1 MHYFFFTPS
10 FRRLLQRTCA
20 LGLCCSALLSAQAA
34 SNDVDE
40 EGRLIAAPDETD
52 LVERGYLFYPQRVL
66 PKNPKDKRRPTAPT
80 ANAQPVAV
88 KAGPVSAADQI
99 AAAQPV
105 HDEHGAT
112 SATTGKPV
120 DAQDSHAVTSQTL
133 PPEAVKSTDPHAKAS
148 DKPVAG
154 SVIVQPLERVKAV
167 KLPDHAANP
176 HASDKSGHA
185 TDEDIQPVLS
195 KAEQA
200 KLDRAKAAEARAEKM
215 KEEQAK
221 AELARA
227 ERLKQAQI
235 RAELAKEEQAK
246 AELARAERLK
256 EAQAKAE
263 LARAERAKAA
273 QARAEKL
280 KEDQAKAELARAERA
295 KATAQA
301 KALKAQEEL
310 VKAEKLFEELS
321 KADKDKAEAPKE
333 EQAKEETGKDEHAKD
348 EHAKPESAKA
358 EPAKAEAAK
367 AEPAKDAHA
376 KDEHAKPD
384 SAKAEPAKAE
394 PVKAE
399 ATKPEPAKDAHAKD
413 EHSKDAHAK
422 DEHAKPEPAKAD
434 VAKDPH
440 AALVPAT
447 AAAGQK
453 LLLTTPESRLLTA
466 AE

>member
-112 SATTGKPV
+112 SATTGKPG

-133 PPEAVKSTDPHAKAS
+133 PPALVKSTDPHAKAS

-167 KLPDHAANP
+167 KLPDHAATT

-185 TDEDIQPVLS
+185 GDEDTQPVLS

-200 KLDRAKAAEARAEKM
+200 KLDRAKAAQARAEKM

-321 KADKDKAEAPKE
+321 KADKAKAEAPKE
-333 EQAKEETGKDEHAKD
+333 EQAKEETGKDEHAK
-348 EHAKPESAKA
+348 PESAKA
-358 EPAKAEAAK
+358 EPAKADAAK
-367 AEPAKDAHA
+367 TEPAKDAHA

-394 PVKAE
+394 AAK
-399 ATKPEPAKDAHAKD
+399 TEPAKDVHAKD

-422 DEHAKPEPAKAD
+422 DEHAKPESAKAD

-440 AALVPAT
+440 AAPGPAT

>member
-112 SATTGKPV
+112 SATTGKPD

-133 PPEAVKSTDPHAKAS
+133 PPVAVKSTDPHAKAS

-185 TDEDIQPVLS
+185 GDEDTQPVLS

-200 KLDRAKAAEARAEKM
+200 KLDRAKAAEARTEKM
-215 KEEQAK
+215 
-221 AELARA
+221 
-227 ERLKQAQI
+227 
-235 RAELAKEEQAK
+235 KEEQAK

-321 KADKDKAEAPKE
+321 KADKAKAEAPKE

-358 EPAKAEAAK
+358 EPAKADAAK
-367 AEPAKDAHA
+367 TEPAKDAHA

-422 DEHAKPEPAKAD
+422 DEHAKPESAKAD
-434 VAKDPH
+434 AAKDPH
-440 AALVPAT
+440 AAPGPAT

>member
-1 MHYFFFTPS
+1 MHYFFFISS
-10 FRRLLQRTCA
+10 FRRLLPRICA
-20 LGLCCSALLSAQAA
+20 LGLCCSALLSAHAA

-52 LVERGYLFYPQRVL
+52 LVERGYLFYPQRVM
-66 PKNPKDKRRPTAPT
+66 PKNPKDKRRQAAPT
-80 ANAQPVAV
+80 ANAQPVAG
-88 KAGPVSAADQI
+88 KAGPALVAEQVAATQTEQGEQG
-99 AAAQPV
+99 AVPV
-105 HDEHGAT
+105 T
-112 SATTGKPV
+112 ATTAKPG
-120 DAQDSHAVTSQTL
+120 DAQDSHVVTSQTL
-133 PPEAVKSTDPHAKAS
+133 PPVIVKSTDPYAKGF

-185 TDEDIQPVLS
+185 SEEENKPVLS

-227 ERLKQAQI
+227 DRLKRAQI

-246 AELARAERLK
+246 AAQARAEKLK

-263 LARAERAKAA
+263 LAKAERAKAA
-273 QARAEKL
+273 QAKAEKL
-280 KEDQAKAELARAERA
+280 KEEQARAELARAERA

-310 VKAEKLFEELS
+310 AKAEKLFEELS
-321 KADKDKAEAPKE
+321 KFDKAKAEAPKE
-333 EQAKEETGKDEHAKD
+333 EQAKEEAGKD
-348 EHAKPESAKA
+348 EHAKPEPAKA

-367 AEPAKDAHA
+367 
-376 KDEHAKPD
+376 
-384 SAKAEPAKAE
+384 
-394 PVKAE
+394 
-399 ATKPEPAKDAHAKD
+399 PEPATETHAKD
-413 EHSKDAHAK
+413 EHSKDEHAK
-422 DEHAKPEPAKAD
+422 DDHAKAETVKST
-434 VAKDPH
+434 H
-440 AALVPAT
+440 AAPAQSS
-447 AAAGQK
+447 AGQK
-453 LLLTTPESRLLTA
+453 LLLQTQESRLLTA
-466 AE
+466 AQ

>member
-10 FRRLLQRTCA
+10 LRRLLQRIFA

-66 PKNPKDKRRPTAPT
+66 PKNPRDKRSQAAPT
-80 ANAQPVAV
+80 GNAQPVAG
-88 KAGPVSAADQI
+88 KAGPAPAVEQVATTQAEQG
-99 AAAQPV
+99 
-105 HDEHGAT
+105 EHGAAHTT
-112 SATTGKPV
+112 SGKPD

-133 PPEAVKSTDPHAKAS
+133 PPVVVKSTDPHAKAS

-167 KLPDHAANP
+167 KLPDQASNP
-176 HASDKSGHA
+176 QASDKSGHA
-185 TDEDIQPVLS
+185 ADEDTQPVMS

-200 KLDRAKAAEARAEKM
+200 KLERAKAAQARAEKM
-215 KEEQAK
+215 
-221 AELARA
+221 
-227 ERLKQAQI
+227 
-235 RAELAKEEQAK
+235 KEEQAK

-280 KEDQAKAELARAERA
+280 KEEQAKAELARAERA
-295 KATAQA
+295 KASAQA
-301 KALKAQEEL
+301 RALKAQEDL
-310 VKAEKLFEELS
+310 VRAEKLFEELS
-321 KADKDKAEAPKE
+321 KADKAKAEAPKA
-333 EQAKEETGKDEHAKD
+333 EQAKEEPGKDEHAKD
-348 EHAKPESAKA
+348 DHAKPEPTKA

-367 AEPAKDAHA
+367 PEPV
-376 KDEHAKPD
+376 KDEHATPEPT
-384 SAKAEPAKAE
+384 KAEPAKAE
-394 PVKAE
+394 A
-399 ATKPEPAKDAHAKD
+399 AKPEPA
-413 EHSKDAHAK
+413 KDAHAK

-440 AALVPAT
+440 ATPSPAT

>member
-1 MHYFFFTPS
+1 MHYFFFISS
-10 FRRLLQRTCA
+10 FRRLLPRICA
-20 LGLCCSALLSAQAA
+20 LGLCCSALLSAHAA

-52 LVERGYLFYPQRVL
+52 LVERGYLFYPQRVM
-66 PKNPKDKRRPTAPT
+66 PKNPKDKRRQAAPT
-80 ANAQPVAV
+80 ANAQPVAG
-88 KAGPVSAADQI
+88 KAGPALVAEQVAATQTEQGEQG
-99 AAAQPV
+99 AVPV
-105 HDEHGAT
+105 T
-112 SATTGKPV
+112 ATTAKPG
-120 DAQDSHAVTSQTL
+120 DAQDSHVVTSQTL
-133 PPEAVKSTDPHAKAS
+133 PPVIVKSTDPYAKGF

-185 TDEDIQPVLS
+185 SEEENKPVLS

-246 AELARAERLK
+246 AAQARAEKLK

-263 LARAERAKAA
+263 LAKAERAKAA
-273 QARAEKL
+273 QAKAEKL
-280 KEDQAKAELARAERA
+280 KEEQARAELARAERA

-310 VKAEKLFEELS
+310 AKAEKLFEELS
-321 KADKDKAEAPKE
+321 KFDKAKAEAPKE
-333 EQAKEETGKDEHAKD
+333 EQAKEEAGKD
-348 EHAKPESAKA
+348 EHAKPEPAKA

-367 AEPAKDAHA
+367 
-376 KDEHAKPD
+376 
-384 SAKAEPAKAE
+384 
-394 PVKAE
+394 
-399 ATKPEPAKDAHAKD
+399 PEPATEAHAKD
-413 EHSKDAHAK
+413 EHSKDEHAK
-422 DEHAKPEPAKAD
+422 DDHAKAEPVKST
-434 VAKDPH
+434 H
-440 AALVPAT
+440 AAPAQSS
-447 AAAGQK
+447 AGQK
-453 LLLTTPESRLLTA
+453 LLLQTQESRLLTA
-466 AE
+466 AQ

>member
-10 FRRLLQRTCA
+10 FLRLLQRTCA

-66 PKNPKDKRRPTAPT
+66 PKNPKDKRRQSAPT

-88 KAGPVSAADQI
+88 KAGPVSEVEQI

-112 SATTGKPV
+112 SATTGKPG

-133 PPEAVKSTDPHAKAS
+133 PPALVKSTDPHAKAS

-167 KLPDHAANP
+167 KLPDHAATT

-185 TDEDIQPVLS
+185 GDEDTQPVLS

-200 KLDRAKAAEARAEKM
+200 KLDRAKAAQARAEKM

-321 KADKDKAEAPKE
+321 KADKAKAEAPKE
-333 EQAKEETGKDEHAKD
+333 EQAKEETGKDEHAK
-348 EHAKPESAKA
+348 PESAKA
-358 EPAKAEAAK
+358 EPAKADAAK
-367 AEPAKDAHA
+367 TEPAKDAHA

-394 PVKAE
+394 AAK
-399 ATKPEPAKDAHAKD
+399 TEPAKDVHAKD

-422 DEHAKPEPAKAD
+422 DEHAKPESAKAD
-434 VAKDPH
+434 AAKDPH
-440 AALVPAT
+440 AAPSPAT

>member
-1 MHYFFFTPS
+1 MHYFFFTSS
-10 FRRLLQRTCA
+10 FRRLLPRICA
-20 LGLCCSALLSAQAA
+20 LGLCCSALLSAHAA

-52 LVERGYLFYPQRVL
+52 LVERGYLFYPQRVM
-66 PKNPKDKRRPTAPT
+66 PKNPKDKRRQAAPT

-88 KAGPVSAADQI
+88 KVGPALVAEQVAATQTEQGEQG
-99 AAAQPV
+99 AVPV
-105 HDEHGAT
+105 T
-112 SATTGKPV
+112 ATTAKPG

-133 PPEAVKSTDPHAKAS
+133 PPVIVKSTDPYAKGF

-185 TDEDIQPVLS
+185 SEEENKPVLS

-200 KLDRAKAAEARAEKM
+200 KLDRAKAAEAKAEKM
-215 KEEQAK
+215 KQEQAK

-227 ERLKQAQI
+227 DRLKRAQI

-246 AELARAERLK
+246 AAQARAEKLK

-263 LARAERAKAA
+263 LAKAERAKAA
-273 QARAEKL
+273 QAKAEKL
-280 KEDQAKAELARAERA
+280 KEEQARAELARAERA

-310 VKAEKLFEELS
+310 AKAEKLFEELS
-321 KADKDKAEAPKE
+321 KADKAKAEAPKE
-333 EQAKEETGKDEHAKD
+333 EQAKEEQAKEEPGKDD
-348 EHAKPESAKA
+348 HAKPEPAKA

-367 AEPAKDAHA
+367 PELAKDSHA
-376 KDEHAKPD
+376 QDDHAKPEP
-384 SAKAEPAKAE
+384 AKAEPAKAE
-394 PVKAE
+394 A
-399 ATKPEPAKDAHAKD
+399 AKPEPATEAHAKD
-413 EHSKDAHAK
+413 EHSKDEHAK
-422 DEHAKPEPAKAD
+422 DDHAKPEPVKST
-434 VAKDPH
+434 H
-440 AALVPAT
+440 AAPAQSS
-447 AAAGQK
+447 AGQK
-453 LLLTTPESRLLTA
+453 LLLQTQESRLLTA
-466 AE
+466 AQ

>member
-10 FRRLLQRTCA
+10 FLRLLQRTCA
-20 LGLCCSALLSAQAA
+20 LGLCCSALLSAHAA

-66 PKNPKDKRRPTAPT
+66 PKNPKDKRRQATAAT
-80 ANAQPVAV
+80 ANAQPVVV
-88 KAGPVSAADQI
+88 KADPVSAADQI

-112 SATTGKPV
+112 SATTGKPG

-133 PPEAVKSTDPHAKAS
+133 PPVAVKSTDPHAKAS

-167 KLPDHAANP
+167 KLPDHAATT

-185 TDEDIQPVLS
+185 GDEDTQPVLS

-321 KADKDKAEAPKE
+321 KADKAKAEAPKE
-333 EQAKEETGKDEHAKD
+333 EQAKEETGKDEHAK
-348 EHAKPESAKA
+348 PESAKA
-358 EPAKAEAAK
+358 EPAKADAAK
-367 AEPAKDAHA
+367 TEPAKDAHA

-422 DEHAKPEPAKAD
+422 DEHAKPESAKAD
-434 VAKDPH
+434 AAKDPH
-440 AALVPAT
+440 AAPSPAT

>member
-1 MHYFFFTPS
+1 MHYFFFISS
-10 FRRLLQRTCA
+10 FRRLLPRICA
-20 LGLCCSALLSAQAA
+20 LGLSCSALLSAHAA

-52 LVERGYLFYPQRVL
+52 LVERGYLFYPQRVM
-66 PKNPKDKRRPTAPT
+66 PKNPKDKRRQAAPT
-80 ANAQPVAV
+80 ANAQPVAG
-88 KAGPVSAADQI
+88 KAGPALVAEQVAATQTEQGEQG
-99 AAAQPV
+99 AVPV
-105 HDEHGAT
+105 T
-112 SATTGKPV
+112 ATTAKPG
-120 DAQDSHAVTSQTL
+120 DAQDSHVVTSQTL
-133 PPEAVKSTDPHAKAS
+133 PPVIVKSTDPYAKGF

-185 TDEDIQPVLS
+185 SEEENKPVLS

-227 ERLKQAQI
+227 DRLKRAQI

-246 AELARAERLK
+246 AAQARAEKLK

-263 LARAERAKAA
+263 LAKAERAKAA
-273 QARAEKL
+273 QAKAEKL
-280 KEDQAKAELARAERA
+280 KEEQARAELARAERA

-310 VKAEKLFEELS
+310 AKAEKLFEELS
-321 KADKDKAEAPKE
+321 KFDKAKAEAPKE
-333 EQAKEETGKDEHAKD
+333 EQAKEEAGKD
-348 EHAKPESAKA
+348 EHAKPEPAKA

-367 AEPAKDAHA
+367 
-376 KDEHAKPD
+376 
-384 SAKAEPAKAE
+384 
-394 PVKAE
+394 
-399 ATKPEPAKDAHAKD
+399 PEPATEAHAKD
-413 EHSKDAHAK
+413 EHSKDEHAK
-422 DEHAKPEPAKAD
+422 DDHAKAEPVKST
-434 VAKDPH
+434 H
-440 AALVPAT
+440 AAPAQSS
-447 AAAGQK
+447 AGQK
-453 LLLTTPESRLLTA
+453 LLLQTQESRLLTA
-466 AE
+466 AQ

>member
-52 LVERGYLFYPQRVL
+52 LVERGYLFYPPRVL
-66 PKNPKDKRRPTAPT
+66 PKNPKDKRRQPTAAT
-80 ANAQPVAV
+80 AAPQAAGAQVVRAPGGDQVA
-88 KAGPVSAADQI
+88 ATQAEQG
-99 AAAQPV
+99 
-105 HDEHGAT
+105 EHGAAPVT
-112 SATTGKPV
+112 AATGKPG

-133 PPEAVKSTDPHAKAS
+133 PPVVVKSTDAHANAT

-154 SVIVQPLERVKAV
+154 SVIVQPLERVQAV

-176 HASDKSGHA
+176 HASDNNGHA
-185 TDEDIQPVLS
+185 AEEENKPVLS

-273 QARAEKL
+273 QARAEKM
-280 KEDQAKAELARAERA
+280 KEEQAKAELARAERA
-295 KATAQA
+295 KTTAQA

-310 VKAEKLFEELS
+310 SKAEKLFDELS
-321 KADKDKAEAPKE
+321 KADQAKAEAPKQ
-333 EQAKEETGKDEHAKD
+333 EQAKEEAGKDEHVKSESAKDAHAKD

-358 EPAKAEAAK
+358 EPPKTEVA
-367 AEPAKDAHA
+367 
-376 KDEHAKPD
+376 
-384 SAKAEPAKAE
+384 
-394 PVKAE
+394 
-399 ATKPEPAKDAHAKD
+399 KPEPAKNVHAKD
-413 EHSKDAHAK
+413 EHSKDEHAK
-422 DEHAKPEPAKAD
+422 DTHAKPEPAKAD
-434 VAKDPH
+434 AGKDSHSAPD
-440 AALVPAT
+440 PAT

-453 LLLTTPESRLLTA
+453 LLLTSPESRLLTA

>member
-10 FRRLLQRTCA
+10 LRRLLQRIFA

-66 PKNPKDKRRPTAPT
+66 PKNPRDKRSQAAPT
-80 ANAQPVAV
+80 GNAQPVAG
-88 KAGPVSAADQI
+88 KAGPAPAVEQVATTQAEQG
-99 AAAQPV
+99 
-105 HDEHGAT
+105 EHGAAHTT
-112 SATTGKPV
+112 SGKPD

-133 PPEAVKSTDPHAKAS
+133 PPVVVKSTDPHAKAS

-167 KLPDHAANP
+167 KLPDQASNP
-176 HASDKSGHA
+176 QASDKSGHA
-185 TDEDIQPVLS
+185 ADEDTQPVMS

-200 KLDRAKAAEARAEKM
+200 KLERAKAAQARAEKM
-215 KEEQAK
+215 KEE
-221 AELARA
+221 
-227 ERLKQAQI
+227 
-235 RAELAKEEQAK
+235 
-246 AELARAERLK
+246 
-256 EAQAKAE
+256 QAKAE

-280 KEDQAKAELARAERA
+280 KEEQAKAELARAERA
-295 KATAQA
+295 KASAQA
-301 KALKAQEEL
+301 RALKAQEDL
-310 VKAEKLFEELS
+310 VRAEKLFEELS
-321 KADKDKAEAPKE
+321 KADKAKAEAPKA
-333 EQAKEETGKDEHAKD
+333 EQAKEEPGKDEHAKD
-348 EHAKPESAKA
+348 DHAKPEPTKA

-367 AEPAKDAHA
+367 PEPV
-376 KDEHAKPD
+376 KDEHATPEPT
-384 SAKAEPAKAE
+384 KAEPAKAE
-394 PVKAE
+394 A
-399 ATKPEPAKDAHAKD
+399 AKPEPA
-413 EHSKDAHAK
+413 KDAHAK

-440 AALVPAT
+440 ATPSPAT

>member
-10 FRRLLQRTCA
+10 FLRLLQRTCA
-20 LGLCCSALLSAQAA
+20 LGLCCSALLSAHAA

-112 SATTGKPV
+112 SATTGKPD

-133 PPEAVKSTDPHAKAS
+133 PPVAVKSTDPHAKAS

-176 HASDKSGHA
+176 HASDKNGHA
-185 TDEDIQPVLS
+185 ADEDTQPVLS

-321 KADKDKAEAPKE
+321 KADKAKAEAPKE
-333 EQAKEETGKDEHAKD
+333 EQAKEETGKDEHAK
-348 EHAKPESAKA
+348 PESAKA
-358 EPAKAEAAK
+358 EPAKADAAK
-367 AEPAKDAHA
+367 TEPAKDAHA

-394 PVKAE
+394 AAK
-399 ATKPEPAKDAHAKD
+399 TEPAKDVHAKD

-422 DEHAKPEPAKAD
+422 DEHAKPESAKAD

-440 AALVPAT
+440 AAPGPAT

>member
-1 MHYFFFTPS
+1 MHYFFFTSS
-10 FRRLLQRTCA
+10 FRRLLPRICA
-20 LGLCCSALLSAQAA
+20 LGLCCSELLSAHAA

-52 LVERGYLFYPQRVL
+52 LVERGYLFYPQRVM
-66 PKNPKDKRRPTAPT
+66 PKNPKDKRRQAAPT
-80 ANAQPVAV
+80 ANAQPVAG
-88 KAGPVSAADQI
+88 KAGPALVAEQVAATQTEQGEQG
-99 AAAQPV
+99 AVPV
-105 HDEHGAT
+105 T
-112 SATTGKPV
+112 ATTAKPG
-120 DAQDSHAVTSQTL
+120 DAQDSHVVTSQTL
-133 PPEAVKSTDPHAKAS
+133 PPVIVKSTDPYAKGF

-185 TDEDIQPVLS
+185 SEEENKPVLS

-246 AELARAERLK
+246 AVQARAEKLK

-263 LARAERAKAA
+263 LAKAERAKAA
-273 QARAEKL
+273 QAKAEKL
-280 KEDQAKAELARAERA
+280 KEEQARAELARAERA

-310 VKAEKLFEELS
+310 AKAEKLFEELS
-321 KADKDKAEAPKE
+321 KFDKAKAEAPKE
-333 EQAKEETGKDEHAKD
+333 EQAKEEAGKD
-348 EHAKPESAKA
+348 EHAKPEPAKA

-367 AEPAKDAHA
+367 
-376 KDEHAKPD
+376 
-384 SAKAEPAKAE
+384 
-394 PVKAE
+394 
-399 ATKPEPAKDAHAKD
+399 PEPATEAHAKD
-413 EHSKDAHAK
+413 EHSKDEHAK
-422 DEHAKPEPAKAD
+422 DDHAKAEPVKST
-434 VAKDPH
+434 H
-440 AALVPAT
+440 AAPAQSS
-447 AAAGQK
+447 AGQK
-453 LLLTTPESRLLTA
+453 LLLQTQESRLLTA
-466 AE
+466 AQ

>member
-1 MHYFFFTPS
+1 MHYFFFISS
-10 FRRLLQRTCA
+10 FRRLLPRICA
-20 LGLCCSALLSAQAA
+20 LGLCCSALLSAHAA

-52 LVERGYLFYPQRVL
+52 LVERGYLFYPQRVM
-66 PKNPKDKRRPTAPT
+66 PKNPKDKRRQAAPT
-80 ANAQPVAV
+80 ANAQPVAG
-88 KAGPVSAADQI
+88 KAGPALVAEQVAATQTEQGEQG
-99 AAAQPV
+99 AVPV
-105 HDEHGAT
+105 T
-112 SATTGKPV
+112 ATTAKPG
-120 DAQDSHAVTSQTL
+120 DAQDSHVVTSQTL
-133 PPEAVKSTDPHAKAS
+133 PPVIVKSTDPYAKGF

-185 TDEDIQPVLS
+185 SEEENKPVLS

-215 KEEQAK
+215 KDEQAK

-246 AELARAERLK
+246 AAQARAEKLK

-263 LARAERAKAA
+263 LAKAERAKAA

-280 KEDQAKAELARAERA
+280 KEEQARAELARAERA

-310 VKAEKLFEELS
+310 AKAEKLFEELS
-321 KADKDKAEAPKE
+321 KFDKAKAEAPKE
-333 EQAKEETGKDEHAKD
+333 EQAKEEAGKD
-348 EHAKPESAKA
+348 EHAKPEPAKA

-367 AEPAKDAHA
+367 
-376 KDEHAKPD
+376 
-384 SAKAEPAKAE
+384 
-394 PVKAE
+394 
-399 ATKPEPAKDAHAKD
+399 PEPATEAHAKD
-413 EHSKDAHAK
+413 EHSKDEHAK
-422 DEHAKPEPAKAD
+422 DDHAKAEPVKST
-434 VAKDPH
+434 H
-440 AALVPAT
+440 AAPAQSS
-447 AAAGQK
+447 AGQK
-453 LLLTTPESRLLTA
+453 LLLQTQESRLLTA
-466 AE
+466 AQ

>member
-10 FRRLLQRTCA
+10 FLRLLQRTCA
-20 LGLCCSALLSAQAA
+20 LGLCCSALLSAHAA

-52 LVERGYLFYPQRVL
+52 LVERGSLFYPQRVL

-80 ANAQPVAV
+80 ANAQPFAV

-112 SATTGKPV
+112 SATTGKPG

-133 PPEAVKSTDPHAKAS
+133 PPALVKSTDPHAKAS

-176 HASDKSGHA
+176 HASNKNGHA
-185 TDEDIQPVLS
+185 ADEDTQPVLS

-200 KLDRAKAAEARAEKM
+200 KLDRAKAAEVRAEKM

-321 KADKDKAEAPKE
+321 KADKAKAEAPKE
-333 EQAKEETGKDEHAKD
+333 EQAKEETGKDEHAK
-348 EHAKPESAKA
+348 PESAKA
-358 EPAKAEAAK
+358 EPAKADAAK
-367 AEPAKDAHA
+367 AEPAKDAHG

-422 DEHAKPEPAKAD
+422 DEHAKPESAKAD
-434 VAKDPH
+434 AAKDPH
-440 AALVPAT
+440 AAPSPAT

>member
-20 LGLCCSALLSAQAA
+20 LSLCCSALLSAQAA

-80 ANAQPVAV
+80 ANAQPVSV

-112 SATTGKPV
+112 SATTGKPG

-133 PPEAVKSTDPHAKAS
+133 PPVVVKSTDPHAKAS

-167 KLPDHAANP
+167 KLPEHAANP

-185 TDEDIQPVLS
+185 AEEENKPVLS

-227 ERLKQAQI
+227 ERLKQAKI

-280 KEDQAKAELARAERA
+280 KEEQAKAELARAERA

-321 KADKDKAEAPKE
+321 KADKAKAEAPKE
-333 EQAKEETGKDEHAKD
+333 EQAKEETGKDEHAKPD
-348 EHAKPESAKA
+348 SAKA

-367 AEPAKDAHA
+367 PEPAKDAHA
-376 KDEHAKPD
+376 KEEHAKP
-384 SAKAEPAKAE
+384 EPAKAE
-394 PVKAE
+394 
-399 ATKPEPAKDAHAKD
+399 ATKAEPAKDAHAKD

-422 DEHAKPEPAKAD
+422 DEHAKPESAKADVAKAD

-440 AALVPAT
+440 AAPGPAT

>member
-10 FRRLLQRTCA
+10 FRRLLPCICA

-34 SNDVDE
+34 SNNVDE

-66 PKNPKDKRRPTAPT
+66 PKNPRDKRSQAVPTG
-80 ANAQPVAV
+80 NAQPVAG
-88 KAGPVSAADQI
+88 KADPAPAVEQVAATQ
-99 AAAQPV
+99 AEQG
-105 HDEHGAT
+105 EHGAAHTT
-112 SATTGKPV
+112 SGKPD

-133 PPEAVKSTDPHAKAS
+133 PPVVVKSTDPHAKAS

-167 KLPDHAANP
+167 KLPDHAASP
-176 HASDKSGHA
+176 HAADKSGHA
-185 TDEDIQPVLS
+185 NDEDTQPVLS

-200 KLDRAKAAEARAEKM
+200 KLDRAKAAEVRAEKM

-280 KEDQAKAELARAERA
+280 KEEQAKAELSRAERA
-295 KATAQA
+295 KAMAQV

-310 VKAEKLFEELS
+310 AKAEKLFEELS
-321 KADKDKAEAPKE
+321 KADKAKAEAPKE
-333 EQAKEETGKDEHAKD
+333 EQAKEETGKDEHAK
-348 EHAKPESAKA
+348 PESAKA
-358 EPAKAEAAK
+358 EPAKADAAK
-367 AEPAKDAHA
+367 TEPAKDAHA

-394 PVKAE
+394 AAK
-399 ATKPEPAKDAHAKD
+399 TEPAKDVHAKD

-440 AALVPAT
+440 AAPVPAT